1 MDHPFQIEDE
11 RPRTVGVPEVLE
23 VTPDILQT
31 PTNKTIE
38 LHNFQTEIANLALK
52 EQRGIIKCAT
62 GGGKTLIFTAMLKAM
77 NNKYPAMVL
86 MRSKTLVEQ
95 TYEVFRQC
103 GLEGIG
109 RVNGDYFEPSHIT
122 VATFQSLHKIS
133 DLIPATKVLILDEV
147 HEFTSK
153 LSIETL
159 KKFEN
164 TLFRWGF
171 SATPFKSDDPTH
183 NYKLKSWI
191 GLQLCDITMEQLQ
204 ESKVLCESEAHFWPV
219 EEPKNIMEIEWP
231 DAEEVGIVKNTSF
244 HTQVAQLVQRIPSGR
259 ILILVKR
266 LQHGDALH
274 ELLPGS
280 YWVRG
285 QDDAATREYVFSQLR
300 QSDKP
305 KVVAICSSIGFLG
318 INVYCHHLIN
328 AAGGRSPNLII
339 QKIGRGLRKAQD
351 KHKLEYHDFFFKN
364 NVYLRKHSQIRMS
377 TLRKEGH
384 KVTSH
389 F

>member
-1 MDHPFQIEDE
+1 MSSTPVRSLSQSILRIGNIHSRLVTNDTHIIERLHSLFSFQDKSMTYFITKKLGIYTKPRIISFVDKMGNFGTGILPEVQLILRQMDHPFQIEDE

-219 EEPKNIMEIEWP
+219 EEPKNIMLCVRECRRSSGP
-231 DAEEVGIVKNTSF
+231 
-244 HTQVAQLVQRIPSGR
+244 TQRKWELSRIRHFIHKS
-259 ILILVKR
+259 
-266 LQHGDALH
+266 HN
-274 ELLPGS
+274 
-280 YWVRG
+280 
-285 QDDAATREYVFSQLR
+285 
-300 QSDKP
+300 
-305 KVVAICSSIGFLG
+305 SS
-318 INVYCHHLIN
+318 N
-328 AAGGRSPNLII
+328 
-339 QKIGRGLRKAQD
+339 
-351 KHKLEYHDFFFKN
+351 EYHQDAF
-364 NVYLRKHSQIRMS
+364 
-377 TLRKEGH
+377 
-384 KVTSH
+384 
-389 F
+389 